1 MKWSDVPVW
10 FRIIVV
16 IAMINFFSFVSIAA
30 AHGEDA
36 INGYKRDGKYFVC
49 QHGGCTEVSRNFWW
63 YSYWHCIS
71 MWITHSTALIGS
83 FIFVGRKLTNRLT
96 NR

>member
-1 MKWSDVPVW
+1 MARFPCVLRVL
-10 FRIIVV
+10 VV
-16 IAMINFFSFVSIAA
+16 VAMVNFFSFVAIASA
-30 AHGEDA
+30 NGGDA
-36 INGYKRDGKYFVC
+36 INGYKRDGRYFVC

-71 MWITHSTALIGS
+71 MWITHGSALIAG
-83 FIFVGRKLTNRLT
+83 FIYVGRRVTNRLT